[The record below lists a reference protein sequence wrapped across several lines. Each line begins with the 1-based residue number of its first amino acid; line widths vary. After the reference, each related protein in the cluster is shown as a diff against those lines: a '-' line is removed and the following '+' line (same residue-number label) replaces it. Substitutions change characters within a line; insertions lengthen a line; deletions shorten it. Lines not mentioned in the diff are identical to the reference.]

1 MPTPEQ
7 IRKALEQMAK
17 NDGPAVSNIAKVKSV
32 DETKATCVLVDE
44 NGMEIFDVRL
54 RPVLTGNKS
63 FILVPKVG
71 SLVLAVR
78 VEDDDDWMVIAA
90 DEIEK
95 IGYYIGTTII
105 EIDGTGFLFK
115 KEDETLKKIMVDL
128 IAAVKAMSFLV
139 NTTGTAAAQTGA
151 TNTLNNAAQFTAI
164 ETRINQFLK

>member
-7 IRKALEQMAK
+7 IRKAFEEMAK
-17 NDGPAVSNIAKVKSV
+17 KDGPAVSNIAKVKSV

-71 SLVLAVR
+71 SYVLAVR
-78 VEDDDDWMVIAA
+78 VEDDDDWMVIAS

-95 IGYYIGTTII
+95 IGYYIGTAIF
-105 EIDGTGFLFK
+105 EIDATGFLLK
-115 KEDETLKKIMVDL
+115 KENETLKKIMVDL
-128 IAAVKAMSFLV
+128 VGAVKAMSFTLTTPDTINGATTALV
-139 NTTGTAAAQTGA
+139 NT
-151 TNTLNNAAQFTAI
+151 AQFTAI